1 MTEVQV
7 TMTELRK
14 NLGAL
19 INRAAYGREPIV
31 LVSHGQPKA
40 VIVSFDDY
48 IQHQQ
53 AASARSE
60 DTYQVLAETAVLRE
74 QIAEWRQAQGIEPV
88 DSVEMLRELREERD
102 EQISG
107 VR

>member
-1 MTEVQV
+1 MSEMQV

-19 INRAAYGREPIV
+19 INRAAYGQEPIV

-48 IQHQQ
+48 MQHQQ
-53 AASARSE
+53 GAASRTG
-60 DTYQVLAETAVLRE
+60 DTYQVLAETAILRE
-74 QIAEWRQAQGIEPV
+74 QVAEWRQAHGIESV

-102 EQISG
+102 EQLSG